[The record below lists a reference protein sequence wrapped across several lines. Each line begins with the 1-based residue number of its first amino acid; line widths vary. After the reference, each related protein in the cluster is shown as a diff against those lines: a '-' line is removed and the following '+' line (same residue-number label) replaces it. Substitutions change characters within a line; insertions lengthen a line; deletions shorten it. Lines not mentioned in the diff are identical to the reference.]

1 MNEIKI
7 FNKDGFGNVRT
18 IEEDGKIMFVAT
30 DIAKA
35 LGYANPHDAI
45 GKHCR
50 WVAKREV
57 PHPQSKT
64 KTIEVNVI
72 PEGDIYRL
80 VANSELPNAEKFES
94 WVFDEV
100 IPSIRKDGGYIA
112 GQESLS
118 DDELFEKAVLVAQ
131 KKIAERDKKIQQLEA
146 EAIEMNKAI
155 SEMQPKVNYVDM
167 ILKSKKTMTVTQI
180 AQDYGMSAIKF
191 NKILDDLGIQ
201 RKVNGQWILYGK
213 HQGNGYVHGKPH
225 EFTRTNGT
233 PDVSMNTEWTQKGRL
248 FLYEELKKHDIYP
261 SIEKEEQ

>member
-1 MNEIKI
+1 MQEIKI

-18 IEEDGKIMFVAT
+18 IEEDGKILFVAS
-30 DIAKA
+30 DVAKA
-35 LGYANPHDAI
+35 LGYSNDRDAI
-45 GKHCR
+45 ARHCR
-50 WVAKREV
+50 WVVKRDI

-64 KTIEVNVI
+64 KSIEVNVI

-100 IPSIRKDGGYIA
+100 IPSIRKNGGYIA

-155 SEMQPKVNYVDM
+155 SEMQPKVNYVDT
-167 ILKSKKTMTVTQI
+167 ILQSDGTVTVTQI
-180 AQDYGMSAIKF
+180 AQDYGMSAKKF
-191 NKILDDLGIQ
+191 NKVLNTLGIQ

-213 HQGNGYVHGKPH
+213 YQGNGYVHSKT
-225 EFTRTNGT
+225 FDITRSNGQ

-248 FLYEELKKHDIYP
+248 FLYEELKKADIYP
-261 SIEKEEQ
+261 LIERSEK

>member
-1 MNEIKI
+1 MQGVQI

-18 IEEDGKIMFVAT
+18 IEEDGKILFVAS

-35 LGYANPHDAI
+35 LGYTNPNKAI
-45 GKHCR
+45 NDHCR
-50 WVAKREV
+50 AITKRST
-57 PHPQSKT
+57 PISGKMQDINYIS
-64 KTIEVNVI
+64 
-72 PEGDIYRL
+72 EGDIYRL
-80 VANSELPNAEKFES
+80 VAHSKLESASRFES

-100 IPSIRKDGGYIA
+100 IPSIRKNGGYIA

-191 NKILDDLGIQ
+191 NKILDELGIQ

-261 SIEKEEQ
+261 SIEKEE